1 MTSTHREVERKL
13 RVPAHFD
20 LPDLASLP
28 GVRSVESSPTF
39 TMVNR
44 YFDTPDLRLFR
55 WGMTLR
61 RREGS
66 ADSGWHLKVPVAG
79 EGEGV
84 RDEIQFPLQEEFPA
98 DLRHLVS
105 AFTREQPI
113 TPLVTLRTART
124 PYLLSD
130 ADGVVRAELVDDTV
144 TVLEGER
151 PTATFREIE
160 VEAVADDDGRIDEG
174 FVDAVARELLRLGAT
189 PSTMGKAASALG
201 PRALAPAEVPGLP
214 WPPPDAP
221 ISETVR
227 AFLALHVRQL
237 MLHDLRLR
245 LDLPDAVHQ
254 MRVSARRLRSGLKAF
269 GDLVD
274 QQWAEHLRAE
284 LAWMAGCLGSARD
297 TEVLLERLDEHSRQL
312 PPEFRAT
319 ARSVVDPA
327 LGSQTRNAEGE
338 VAALLAGERYRTLL
352 GALIDAVR
360 QPRLTDAAT
369 APSDQALR
377 SIVHRAFRR
386 LERRVDALRLDG
398 PAPAWHRARIAA
410 KQARYTA
417 ETAAPLLGDNVADL
431 ASQLAKVTDVLGSHQ
446 DAYVAQQALAGLA
459 ESADGPTGL
468 ALGMLFQVEVA
479 AEMADRERFTRRW
492 PRVRR
497 TARKAHLT

>member
-1 MTSTHREVERKL
+1 VTSTHREVERKL

-201 PRALAPAEVPGLP
+201 PRALAPADVPEVA
-214 WPPPDAP
+214 WPTETGPAADA
-221 ISETVR
+221 VR
-227 AFLALHVRQL
+227 AHLATHVRRLL
-237 MLHDLRLR
+237 MQDLRMR
-245 LDLPDAVHQ
+245 RELPDAVHQ
-254 MRVSARRLRSGLKAF
+254 MRVSARRIRSGLKAF
-269 GDLVD
+269 RPLLDAD
-274 QQWAEHLRAE
+274 WADHLRAE
-284 LAWMAGCLGSARD
+284 LGWMASGLGSARD
-297 TEVLLERLDEHSRQL
+297 VEVIRERLDQHAEALPPHERDLARAVIDSELSSAAAQAQSATMDLVDSNRYRQL
-312 PPEFRAT
+312 LADLVAGAQRPPLTSKAGE
-319 ARSVVDPA
+319 PA
-327 LGSQTRNAEGE
+327 GE
-338 VAALLAGERYRTLL
+338 VLPHLVAKAFARLDRR
-352 GALIDAVR
+352 VR
-360 QPRLTDAAT
+360 P
-369 APSDQALR
+369 LR
-377 SIVHRAFRR
+377 S
-386 LERRVDALRLDG
+386 DG
-398 PAPAWHRARIAA
+398 PATPWHEARICA
-410 KQARYTA
+410 KKARYVA
-417 ETAAPLLGDNVADL
+417 ESAAPVLGPRVAEL
-431 ASQLAKVTDVLGSHQ
+431 AEQLALVTDVLGSHQ
-446 DAYVAQQALAGLA
+446 DAHVAQAALTDLA
-459 ESADGPTGL
+459 RRADGPSGF
-468 ALGMLFQVEVA
+468 ALGRLYDLEVA
-479 AEMADRERFTRRW
+479 AEMADRRAFADLW

-497 TARKAHLT
+497 AAHRAGVR